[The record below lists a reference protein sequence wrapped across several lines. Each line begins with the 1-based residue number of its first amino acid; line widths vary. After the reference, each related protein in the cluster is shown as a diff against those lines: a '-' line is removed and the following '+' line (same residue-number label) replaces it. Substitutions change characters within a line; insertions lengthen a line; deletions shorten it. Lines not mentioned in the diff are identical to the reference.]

1 VETIEDKI
9 SRHGKSFIIDLSMLI
24 RAAGIYDSLNET
36 IISMAQRLLD
46 ELEIFI
52 EESGEI
58 AIKIIEGSFYIEG
71 IRIKAGVSDIDVF
84 TSLAREFRKRSI
96 GSFDFKAPVKIEDLI
111 QLAYAIKEGGES
123 SEIQTAL
130 EKNLTKGITI
140 GGPVSM
146 QKEERIDL
154 KDGYA
159 VARRA
164 YLKSLLSVR
173 ELYTFLKAGKRV
185 QLKKIKR
192 ALQLIVD
199 SILTDET
206 YLTGFITGRDVA
218 DYSYFHPVHVSIYS
232 VLLGK
237 EIGFNRQ
244 FLRTLAITALFHDV
258 GKIEIP
264 PSLLNKTTDF
274 TPKEQEL
281 IKRHPVDGIN
291 IILKSFGLSESQILS
306 MLVSYE
312 HHMKFDLSGYPADSD
327 RRRLSLFSRIVSI
340 ADDYDS
346 LVSGKVYE
354 RRKIGRRDALK
365 LMIESSG
372 TLYDPILIK
381 AFVGIFSSGNAR
393 STVSVP

>member
-1 VETIEDKI
+1 METIENKV
-9 SRHGKSFIIDLSMLI
+9 SQYGKSFIIDLSILI
-24 RAAGIYDSLNET
+24 RAAGIYDSMNET

-58 AIKIIEGSFYIEG
+58 TIKIIEGSFYIEG
-71 IRIKAGVSDIDVF
+71 IRIKARVSDIEIF
-84 TSLAREFRKRSI
+84 TSLAREFKKRSI
-96 GSFDFKAPVKIEDLI
+96 GTFDFKAPVKIEDLI
-111 QLAYAIKEGGES
+111 QLAYAIKEGVES

-140 GGPVSM
+140 GGPVFL
-146 QKEERIDL
+146 QKEEKIDL
-154 KDGYA
+154 KDSYA

-185 QLKKIKR
+185 KLKKIKR

-199 SILTDET
+199 SILTDEN
-206 YLTGFITGRDVA
+206 YLIGFITGRNVD
-218 DYSYFHPVHVSIYS
+218 DYSYFHPVHVSILS

-237 EIGFNRQ
+237 EVGFDRQ
-244 FLRTLAITALFHDV
+244 FLRTLAITALFHDI

-264 PSLLNKTTDF
+264 SSILNKKTDF

-291 IILKSFGLSESQILS
+291 IILKSFGLSEPQILS

-312 HHMKFDLSGYPADSD
+312 HHMMFDLSGYPKDSD
-327 RRRLSLFSRIVSI
+327 KRRLSLFSRIVSI

-354 RRKIGRRDALK
+354 RRKLSKQDALK
-365 LMIESSG
+365 LMIEGSG
-372 TLYDPILIK
+372 TLYDPLLMK
-381 AFVGIFSSGNAR
+381 AFVGIFS
-393 STVSVP
+393 

>member
-9 SRHGKSFIIDLSMLI
+9 SRYGKSFIIDLSMLI
-24 RAAGIYDSLNET
+24 RAAGIYDSMNET

-46 ELEIFI
+46 ELEIFL

-71 IRIKAGVSDIDVF
+71 MRIKAGVSDIDVF
-84 TSLAREFRKRSI
+84 TSLAREFKKRSI

-130 EKNLTKGITI
+130 DKNLTKGITI

-264 PSLLNKTTDF
+264 PSLLNKMTDF

-291 IILKSFGLSESQILS
+291 IILKSFGLSEAQILS

-354 RRKIGRRDALK
+354 RRKIGKRDALK
-365 LMIESSG
+365 LMIEGSG

-381 AFVGIFSSGNAR
+381 AFIGIFSSGNAR